1 MSYSASQSS
10 MSQLNTTFDPDYDS
24 FLNIENDFT
33 PATTSPDIKSV
44 PMLTPQSSIPGSA
57 TFASSST
64 PTTFPGPSF
73 QYDRYHQQTGIPIGA
88 LASTFN
94 INKAT
99 GLQYHEGNGGFIM
112 PTETLNMP
120 LSDLDEFDFSR
131 NPADMDFETD
141 SPNGL
146 PAMFYPDA
154 SSGPA
159 QFVSPTTLVT
169 QNNTASTPIKRI
181 YPGMHS
187 QQAAQ
192 AKAQQAQKQEQMAR
206 QQQHRPQSQ
215 KPLPG
220 PAPTKSQPAKDPL
233 VEESISKV
241 LNRMRQASA
250 VSVSDEDTS
259 PLTGMS
265 HMPRVKKDED
275 DMDEDERLL
284 ASEEG
289 KKLSSKERRQLRNK
303 VSARAF
309 RSRRKEYISQLEG
322 EVAAK
327 SQEANDLRSQNQQL
341 REENNRLTDLT
352 RMLLSSQAF
361 SGFLQELSQSNLPAP
376 NVQSNPQQQ
385 KSLQNK
391 PQPQPPTQPMKKDI
405 GSDEAAHQMQLQQPQ
420 VGMALI
426 PDTRVDFSAI
436 QPSNGWMNALP
447 TNDFQVYAVI
457 DLPELPVLDL
467 ENLSGKPQSSK
478 GSSKGSKD
486 APRLPDLPSQ
496 VATST
501 ELEMPQVDES
511 IPLDRDSF
519 ALYFD
524 PLGPCSDD
532 FWTVTNSAQQDTEL
546 AEEERAANLK
556 SLCHDLDETCGKLA
570 EYTAHMR

>member
-1 MSYSASQSS
+1 

-57 TFASSST
+57 TFATSST

-120 LSDLDEFDFSR
+120 LSDLDDFDFSR

-146 PAMFYPDA
+146 PALFYPDA
-154 SSGPA
+154 ASGPA
-159 QFVSPTTLVT
+159 QFVSPTTLVA

-206 QQQHRPQSQ
+206 QQQHPPQTQ

-220 PAPTKSQPAKDPL
+220 PSPAKAQPPKDPL

-250 VSVSDEDTS
+250 VSMSDEDSS

-265 HMPRVKKDED
+265 NMPRIKKDED

-327 SQEANDLRSQNQQL
+327 AQEATDLRAQNQQL

-361 SGFLQELSQSNLPAP
+361 SGFLHELSQSGLPAP
-376 NVQSNPQQQ
+376 NVQGNPQQQ
-385 KSLQNK
+385 KTVQNK
-391 PQPQPPTQPMKKDI
+391 PQPQPVKKDVS
-405 GSDEAAHQMQLQQPQ
+405 SDEAAHNMHLQQPQ

-426 PDTRVDFSAI
+426 PDTPVDFSAL
-436 QPSNGWMNALP
+436 QPANGWLNALP
-447 TNDFQVYAVI
+447 TNDFQVYAVTS
-457 DLPELPVLDL
+457 LPELPVLDI
-467 ENLSGKPQSSK
+467 ESLSGKPKSSQ

-486 APRLPDLPSQ
+486 TPRIPDLPAE
-496 VATST
+496 VASHTAT
-501 ELEMPQVDES
+501 ATTQVDES
-511 IPLDRDSF
+511 VPLDRESF

-524 PLGPCSDD
+524 PPVSPDEFSMSDC
-532 FWTVTNSAQQDTEL
+532 TEQDTEL
-546 AEEERAANLK
+546 SDEEKAANLE
-556 SLCHDLDETCGKLA
+556 SLCHDLDETCDKVA
-570 EYTAHMR
+570 QHMSHMR